1 METAQRLEGLVQK
14 VKNEISLNYKLE
26 MLNSQMINVVTQ
38 EYNEIKERI
47 YQVAEETFRNSEEWI
62 QE

>member
-47 YQVAEETFRNSEEWI
+47 YQVAEETLRNSEEWI